1 MGTTPGRTL
10 GPYVLGDLI
19 GSGGMG
25 EVYRAHDARLQRDV
39 AIKLL
44 PVAFSQDPD
53 RLQRFEQEARAAAAL
68 NHPNILSVYDVGA
81 QNESPYIVSELLDG
95 ESLRDRLRKGP
106 LPERK
111 AIDYAIQLA
120 RGLAA
125 AHAKGIV
132 HRDLKPENVFLTAD
146 GRVKILDFGLAKL
159 TEPVSGLSAAPTREA
174 GTAAGVVMGTI
185 GYMAPEQARGRPADP
200 RTDIFSFGAVVYEML
215 SNRRAFRGDTPAD
228 TLSAILNDDPP
239 SLTTT
244 SPAVSLALDRIVR
257 HCLEKE
263 PQQRFQ
269 SASDIAFHLGEV
281 NQAPSSPTT
290 ALVAG
295 APRRRK
301 LISTLLALAA
311 LAFAVGATGFVVGR
325 SRADGQ
331 PPRIQ
336 QVTFRHG
343 LVTSARIAPDGQTIV
358 YAARWDQG
366 EYELY
371 SARLDTQGLRPLG
384 VKADRILAI
393 SKTGEVALL
402 QDYTNVTGF
411 AGTGT
416 LAFVPLGGGA
426 PRRAVDD
433 VQYADWSPDGASLAI
448 VRRDHARGVY
458 SLEHPAGNVLYQTA
472 GWISDVRFSHDGKSL
487 AFVDHNV
494 LGDDFGRVATIP
506 TAGGDKKLLGPAWG
520 SIQGLVWN
528 ASDTEIWFSA
538 SSEGLRRS
546 LRAVSRAGTVRP
558 LMSVPGG
565 LIMQDISSSGRVL
578 VSHAMERRMLMVTA
592 PESSAQRDLSWLDW
606 PVGLHFSR
614 DGTQVLFTEQGE
626 GGNYS
631 VYLRAVD
638 GSPAVRLGDGDA
650 VALSPDDKWVI
661 SRRKTTPSQFVLLPT
676 GAGEARQLTH
686 STVEHMA
693 AGWFPDSTR
702 IVFVGS
708 EGAGHQSRTYLL
720 DLDGTEKPLTPE
732 GLAGT
737 LVTPDRRFV
746 LVRHETTGEWQ
757 LFGVDGN
764 SNQRI
769 TGLQAD
775 EVPLRFTPDGRT
787 LYVARVVD
795 LRVQFYRVELQT
807 GSRKL
812 LRDVG
817 PDDLVGVAMVGSP
830 AISPDGRSFGYQF
843 RRTISSLYGIDGLK

>member
-1 MGTTPGRTL
+1 MPGRRL

-25 EVYRAHDARLQRDV
+25 EVYRAHDERLQRDV

-44 PVAFSQDPD
+44 PVAFLQEPE

-68 NHPNILSVYDVGA
+68 NHPNILSVYDLGA
-81 QNESPYIVSELLDG
+81 HAGTPYIVSELLDG
-95 ESLRDRLRKGP
+95 ESLRDRLRRGP
-106 LPERK
+106 LPQRT
-111 AIDYAIQLA
+111 AIDCAIQLA

-125 AHAKGIV
+125 AHEKGII
-132 HRDLKPENVFLTAD
+132 HRDIKPDNVFLTAD

-159 TEPVSGLSAAPTREA
+159 TEPVGGLSAAPTREA
-174 GTAAGVVMGTI
+174 GTAAGVVLGTI
-185 GYMAPEQARGRPADP
+185 GYMAPEQARGRPADH
-200 RTDIFSFGAVVYEML
+200 RSDIFSLGAVLYEML
-215 SNRRAFRGDTPAD
+215 SGRRAFHRDTPAD
-228 TLSAILNDDPP
+228 TLSAILNEDPP
-239 SLTTT
+239 ALTTT
-244 SPAVSLALDRIVR
+244 DRAIPPSLDRIVR

-269 SASDIAFHLGEV
+269 SASDIAFYLGDV
-281 NQAPSSPTT
+281 NEIQSGS
-290 ALVAG
+290 
-295 APRRRK
+295 R
-301 LISTLLALAA
+301 AA
-311 LAFAVGATGFVVGR
+311 LAEGPPRHRRLLPAVLAATALAFLIAVTGFVLGG
-325 SRADGQ
+325 SGADGQ

-343 LVTSARIAPDGQTIV
+343 LVTSARMAPDGQTIV

-371 SARLDTQGLRPLG
+371 SARLDSQGLRPLG

-433 VQYADWSPDGASLAI
+433 VQYADWSSDGVSLAI
-448 VRRDHARGVY
+448 VRRDRTRGLY
-458 SLEHPAGNVLYQTA
+458 SLEHPPGKPLYETS
-472 GWISDVRFSHDGKSL
+472 GWISDVRFSHDGKLL
-487 AFVDHNV
+487 AFVDHNI

-506 TAGGDKKLLGPAWG
+506 AAGGDKKLLGPAWG

-538 SSEGLRRS
+538 STEGLRRS
-546 LRAVSRAGTVRP
+546 LHAVSRSGIVRP

-565 LIMQDISSSGRVL
+565 LVMQDISSSGRVL

-592 PESSAQRDLSWLDW
+592 PESSVQRDLSWLDW

-661 SRRKTTPSQFVLLPT
+661 SRRKTTPSQFVLLPS

-693 AGWFPDSTR
+693 GGWFPDSTR

-720 DLDGTEKPLTPE
+720 ALDGTEKPLTPE

-737 LVTPDRRFV
+737 LVTPDGRFV
-746 LVRHETTGEWQ
+746 LVRDETTGEWQ
-757 LFGVDGN
+757 LFSVDGDT
-764 SNQRI
+764 NQRI

-775 EVPLRFTPDGRT
+775 DVPLRFTPDGRT
-787 LYVARVVD
+787 VYVARVVD
-795 LRVQFYRVELQT
+795 LRVQFYGVELQT
-807 GSRKL
+807 SSRKL

-843 RRTISSLYGIDGLK
+843 RRTLSALYGVDGLK